1 MDKRPE
7 SGFTFDAFISTSNGS
22 ATQPGDYTRVDVTV
36 TFSRNDFSRV
46 TINGQPRYRA
56 AKQVPVTI
64 QDDTA
69 DEGEEDFT
77 VTIQYANP
85 GPPHLQGGAATMRVT
100 ITDNDFVAV
109 TLSWEQPDVSVD
121 EDALTVT
128 LQARATTT
136 SDKMPESGFTVALSA
151 TTAGNTATQGSD
163 YRRLNSSF
171 SFSQGDFTRTN
182 VGGRFRFQATRD
194 ISVSIINDTVDEP
207 DEDFT
212 VILNYSDPSLPHLQG
227 GPSRAVVTIQDNEHV
242 PVTLSWEQAAITVGE
257 HVGSAA
263 LRAYA
268 ITTVDK
274 RPESG
279 FTFDASISTSNGSA
293 AQPGDY
299 TRVDDTVTFSRNDF
313 SRVTINGQPRYRAA
327 KQVPVTIQDDT
338 ADEGEEDFT
347 VTIEYANPGPP
358 HLQGGAA
365 TMRVTITDNDFV
377 PVTLSWEQASVSV
390 DEDAGTVTLQA
401 RATTTSDKMPESG
414 FTVALSATTAGNTA
428 TQGSDYRR
436 LNSSFSFSQGDFTR
450 TNVGGRFRFQ
460 ATRDISVS
468 IINDTVDEPDEDF
481 TVILNYSGPSLP
493 HLQGGP
499 SRAVVTIQDNEH
511 VPVTLSWEQAAIT
524 VAEHVGTAHC
534 TPTPSPLRTSGL
546 KTGSPSTPPSLPRT
560 AARPSPATIRRYRHV
575 PPSNR
580 ATRDFNVAIIETQRS
595 NRTKPS
601 TPGLLTPGLTHSRE
615 ASSQSSS
622 DSQLGTLGT
631 TENKRHITAARRPRL
646 PPTVDKRPESGSP
659 STPSS
664 LPRTAARPSPATIR
678 RWTLPSRSA
687 GTTSAG

>member
-1 MDKRPE
+1 MD
-7 SGFTFDAFISTSNGS
+7 D
-22 ATQPGDYTRVDVTV
+22 TV

-64 QDDTA
+64 QDDTS
-69 DEGEEDFT
+69 DEDAEDFT
-77 VTIQYANP
+77 VTMEYANS
-85 GPPHLQGGAATMRVT
+85 GLPHLQGGAATMRVT
-100 ITDNDFVAV
+100 ITDNDFAPV
-109 TLSWEQPDVSVD
+109 TLSWEQASVSVD
-121 EDALTVT
+121 EDAGTVT

-171 SFSQGDFTRTN
+171 SFSQSDFTRTN

-227 GPSRAVVTIQDNEHV
+227 GRSTAVVTIQDNEHV
-242 PVTLSWEQAAITVGE
+242 PVTLSWEQPDITVAE
-257 HVGSAA
+257 NAGSTV

-268 ITTVDK
+268 VTTVDKRPESGFTFDASISTSNGSATQPGDYTQVDDTVTFSRNDFSRMTINGQPRYRAAKQVPVTIQDDTSDEDAEDFTVTIEYANSGLPHLQGGAATMRVTITDNDFAPVTLSWEQSDITVAENAGSASLRAYAVTTVDK

-338 ADEGEEDFT
+338 ADEDEEDFT
-347 VTIEYANPGPP
+347 VTMEYADPGPP

-365 TMRVTITDNDFV
+365 TMRVTITDNDFA
-377 PVTLSWEQASVSV
+377 PVTLSWET
-390 DEDAGTVTLQA
+390 AGRERRRECGNGHPAGPGYHHVGQ
-401 RATTTSDKMPESG
+401 MPESG

-436 LNSSFSFSQGDFTR
+436 LNSSFSFSQSDFTR
-450 TNVGGRFRFQ
+450 
-460 ATRDISVS
+460 
-468 IINDTVDEPDEDF
+468 
-481 TVILNYSGPSLP
+481 
-493 HLQGGP
+493 
-499 SRAVVTIQDNEH
+499 
-511 VPVTLSWEQAAIT
+511 
-524 VAEHVGTAHC
+524 
-534 TPTPSPLRTSGL
+534 
-546 KTGSPSTPPSLPRT
+546 
-560 AARPSPATIRRYRHV
+560 
-575 PPSNR
+575 
-580 ATRDFNVAIIETQRS
+580 
-595 NRTKPS
+595 
-601 TPGLLTPGLTHSRE
+601 
-615 ASSQSSS
+615 
-622 DSQLGTLGT
+622 
-631 TENKRHITAARRPRL
+631 NKRGGSIPLPGNPGHQRL
-646 PPTVDKRPESGSP
+646 YHQ
-659 STPSS
+659 
-664 LPRTAARPSPATIR
+664 
-678 RWTLPSRSA
+678 
-687 GTTSAG
+687 